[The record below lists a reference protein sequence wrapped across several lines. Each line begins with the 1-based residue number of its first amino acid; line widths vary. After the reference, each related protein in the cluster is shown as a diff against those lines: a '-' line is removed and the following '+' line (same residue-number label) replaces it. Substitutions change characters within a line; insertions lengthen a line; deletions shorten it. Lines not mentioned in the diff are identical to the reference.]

1 MINLALKKRFTAID
15 IGTDSIKG
23 VRFKRKGRRLFI
35 DRVAMKHL
43 PHDSIIDGSI
53 VDLAVVSN
61 RLNELVQELKCK
73 KDKII
78 TTIPNNNLIIR
89 NMELPAMADDNRL
102 AEAIK
107 WESEDH
113 LPFPVESAVEDFKI
127 LSREDNRVQVLLVAT
142 KRDVID
148 NVMNV
153 FERISIIPSVINIQP
168 MALLSIADYQDLIED
183 TVAII
188 DIGAAGT
195 RVVIGDRRNIYLSR
209 NIDIGGNEFTRIIM
223 EEDKLNYN
231 EAENIKKRNGLPEE
245 DEIGENFELA
255 ISQIATTGLGESQS
269 LVLLA
274 RNLAEQIERSLD
286 YYNMKYRRNIEK
298 VFISGGGIKLK
309 RLKNIIEDRLG
320 RELLSLDPY
329 FNVGV
334 RKGSD
339 LRPEEFAVAI
349 GLGIS
354 EVLPD
359 EG

>member
-1 MINLALKKRFTAID
+1 MALKRRFTAID

-23 VRFKRKGRRLFI
+23 VRFKRKSKGLFI
-35 DRVAMKHL
+35 DKVAVKHL
-43 PHDSIIDGSI
+43 PYDSIIDGTI
-53 VDLAVVSN
+53 VDEAVVSN
-61 RLNELVQELKCK
+61 RLKELVQELKCGG
-73 KDKII
+73 DKII

-89 NMELPAMADDNRL
+89 NMELPEMEDDNRL

-113 LPFPVESAVEDFKI
+113 LPFPIESAVEDFKI

-255 ISQIATTGLGESQS
+255 ISQIATTGLGESHS
-269 LVLLA
+269 LLVLA
-274 RNLAEQIERSLD
+274 RNLADQIERSLD
-286 YYNMKYRRNIEK
+286 YYNVKYRKK
-298 VFISGGGIKLK
+298 VDKIFISGGGAKLK
-309 RLKNIIEDRLG
+309 RLKNIIEDRIG
-320 RELLSLDPY
+320 RDMFSLDP
-329 FNVGV
+329 FINIGCK
-334 RKGSD
+334 KGID
-339 LRPEEFAVAI
+339 LRAEELAVAI

>member
-1 MINLALKKRFTAID
+1 MALKRRFTAID

-23 VRFKRKGRRLFI
+23 VRFKRKSKGLFI
-35 DRVAMKHL
+35 DKVAVKHL
-43 PHDSIIDGSI
+43 PYDSIIDGTI
-53 VDLAVVSN
+53 VDDAVVSN
-61 RLNELVQELKCK
+61 RLNELVQELKCR

-89 NMELPAMADDNRL
+89 NMELPEMEDDNRL

-113 LPFPVESAVEDFKI
+113 LPFPIESAVEDFKI
-127 LSREDNRVQVLLVAT
+127 LSREENKIQVLLVAT

-153 FERISIIPSVINIQP
+153 FERISLIPSVINIQP
-168 MALLSIADYQDLIED
+168 MALLSIADYQDLIDD

-255 ISQIATTGLGESQS
+255 ISQIATTGLGESHS
-269 LVLLA
+269 LLVLA
-274 RNLAEQIERSLD
+274 RNLADQIERSLD
-286 YYNMKYRRNIEK
+286 YYNVKYRKK
-298 VFISGGGIKLK
+298 VDKIFISGGGAKLK
-309 RLKNIIEDRLG
+309 RLKNIIEDRIG
-320 RELLSLDPY
+320 RDMFSLDP
-329 FNVGV
+329 FINIGCK
-334 RKGSD
+334 KGID
-339 LRPEEFAVAI
+339 LRAEELAVAI

>member
-1 MINLALKKRFTAID
+1 MALKRRFTAID

-23 VRFKRKGRRLFI
+23 VRFKRKSKGLFI
-35 DRVAMKHL
+35 DKVAVKHL
-43 PHDSIIDGSI
+43 PYDSIIDGTI
-53 VDLAVVSN
+53 VDDAVVSN
-61 RLNELVQELKCK
+61 RLNELVQELKCR

-89 NMELPAMADDNRL
+89 NMELPEMEDDNRL

-255 ISQIATTGLGESQS
+255 ISQIATTGLGESHS
-269 LVLLA
+269 LLVLA
-274 RNLAEQIERSLD
+274 RNLADQIERSLD
-286 YYNMKYRRNIEK
+286 YYNVKYRKK
-298 VFISGGGIKLK
+298 VDKIFISGGGAKLK
-309 RLKNIIEDRLG
+309 RLKNIIEDRIG
-320 RELLSLDPY
+320 RDMFSLDP
-329 FNVGV
+329 FINIGCK
-334 RKGSD
+334 KGID
-339 LRPEEFAVAI
+339 LRAEELAVAI

>member
-1 MINLALKKRFTAID
+1 MALKRRFTAID

-23 VRFKRKGRRLFI
+23 VRFKRKSKGLFI
-35 DRVAMKHL
+35 DRIAVKHL
-43 PHDSIIDGSI
+43 PYDSIIDGTI
-53 VDLAVVSN
+53 VDEAVVSN
-61 RLNELVQELKCK
+61 RLKELVQELKCGG
-73 KDKII
+73 DKII

-89 NMELPAMADDNRL
+89 NMELPEMEDDNRL

-255 ISQIATTGLGESQS
+255 ISQIATTGLGESHS
-269 LVLLA
+269 LLVLA
-274 RNLAEQIERSLD
+274 RNLADQIERSLD
-286 YYNMKYRRNIEK
+286 YYNVKYRKK
-298 VFISGGGIKLK
+298 VDKIFISGGGAKLK
-309 RLKNIIEDRLG
+309 RLKNIIEDRIG
-320 RELLSLDPY
+320 RDMFSLDP
-329 FNVGV
+329 FINIGCK
-334 RKGSD
+334 KGID
-339 LRPEEFAVAI
+339 LRAEELAVAI

>member
-1 MINLALKKRFTAID
+1 MALKRRFTAID

-23 VRFKRKGRRLFI
+23 VRFKRKSKGLFI
-35 DRVAMKHL
+35 DKVAVKHL
-43 PHDSIIDGSI
+43 PYDSIIDGTI
-53 VDLAVVSN
+53 VDDAVVSN
-61 RLNELVQELKCK
+61 RLNELVQELKCR

-89 NMELPAMADDNRL
+89 NMELPEMEDDNRL

-255 ISQIATTGLGESQS
+255 ISQIATTGLGESHS
-269 LVLLA
+269 LLALA
-274 RNLAEQIERSLD
+274 RNLADQIERSLD
-286 YYNMKYRRNIEK
+286 YYNVKYRKK
-298 VFISGGGIKLK
+298 VDKIFISGGGAKLK
-309 RLKNIIEDRLG
+309 RLKNIIEDRIG
-320 RELLSLDPY
+320 RDMFSLDP
-329 FNVGV
+329 FINIGCK
-334 RKGSD
+334 KGID
-339 LRPEEFAVAI
+339 LRAEELAVAI

>member
-1 MINLALKKRFTAID
+1 MALKRRYTAID

-23 VRFKRKGRRLFI
+23 VRFKRKSKGLFI
-35 DRVAMKHL
+35 DRIAVKHL
-43 PHDSIIDGSI
+43 PYDSIIDGTI
-53 VDLAVVSN
+53 VDEAVVSN
-61 RLNELVQELKCK
+61 RLKELVQELKCGG
-73 KDKII
+73 DKII

-89 NMELPAMADDNRL
+89 NMELPEMEDDNRL

-113 LPFPVESAVEDFKI
+113 LPFPIESAVEDFKI
-127 LSREDNRVQVLLVAT
+127 LSREENKIQVLLVAT

-153 FERISIIPSVINIQP
+153 FERISLIPSVINIQP

-255 ISQIATTGLGESQS
+255 ISQIATTGLGESHS
-269 LVLLA
+269 LLVLA
-274 RNLAEQIERSLD
+274 RNLADQIERSLD
-286 YYNMKYRRNIEK
+286 YYNVKYRKK
-298 VFISGGGIKLK
+298 VDKIFISGGGAKLK
-309 RLKNIIEDRLG
+309 RLKNIIEDRIG
-320 RELLSLDPY
+320 RDMFSLDP
-329 FNVGV
+329 FMNIGCK
-334 RKGSD
+334 KGID
-339 LRPEEFAVAI
+339 LRAEELAVAI

>member
-1 MINLALKKRFTAID
+1 MALKRRFTAID

-23 VRFKRKGRRLFI
+23 VRFKRKSKGLFI
-35 DRVAMKHL
+35 DKVAVKHL
-43 PHDSIIDGSI
+43 PYDSIIDGTI
-53 VDLAVVSN
+53 VDDAVVSN
-61 RLNELVQELKCK
+61 RLNELVQELKCR

-89 NMELPAMADDNRL
+89 NMELPEMEDDNRL

-113 LPFPVESAVEDFKI
+113 LPFPIESAVEDFKI

-255 ISQIATTGLGESQS
+255 ISQIATTGLGESHS
-269 LVLLA
+269 LLVLA
-274 RNLAEQIERSLD
+274 RNLADQIERSLD
-286 YYNMKYRRNIEK
+286 YYNVKYRKK
-298 VFISGGGIKLK
+298 VDKIFISGGGAKLK
-309 RLKNIIEDRLG
+309 RLKNIIEDRIG
-320 RELLSLDPY
+320 RDMFSLDP
-329 FNVGV
+329 FINIGCK
-334 RKGSD
+334 KGID
-339 LRPEEFAVAI
+339 LRAEELAVAI

>member
-1 MINLALKKRFTAID
+1 MALKRRFTAID

-23 VRFKRKGRRLFI
+23 VRFKRKSKGLFI
-35 DRVAMKHL
+35 DKVAVKHL
-43 PHDSIIDGSI
+43 PYDSIIDGTI
-53 VDLAVVSN
+53 VDDAVVSN
-61 RLNELVQELKCK
+61 RLNELVQELKCR

-89 NMELPAMADDNRL
+89 NMELPEMEDDNRL

-269 LVLLA
+269 LLVLA
-274 RNLAEQIERSLD
+274 RNLADQIERSLD
-286 YYNMKYRRNIEK
+286 YYNVKYRKK
-298 VFISGGGIKLK
+298 VDKIFISGGGAKLK
-309 RLKNIIEDRLG
+309 RLKNIIEDRIG
-320 RELLSLDPY
+320 RDMFSLDP
-329 FNVGV
+329 FINIGCK
-334 RKGSD
+334 KGID
-339 LRPEEFAVAI
+339 LRAEELAVAI

>member
-127 LSREDNRVQVLLVAT
+127 LSREDNKVQVLLVAT
-142 KRDVID
+142 KRDVVD
-148 NVMNV
+148 NIMDA
-153 FERISIIPSVINIQP
+153 FERISLIPSVMNIQP
-168 MALLSIADYQDLIED
+168 MALLSIAEYQNLIDD

-195 RVVIGDRRNIYLSR
+195 RVVIGDNRNIYLSR
-209 NIDIGGNEFTRIIM
+209 NIDIGGSEFTRVIM

-231 EAENIKKRNGLPEE
+231 EADNVKKRNGIPEE
-245 DEIGENFELA
+245 EEEEMSLELA
-255 ISQIATTGLGESQS
+255 ISQIATTGLGESHN

>member
-1 MINLALKKRFTAID
+1 MALKRRFTAID

-23 VRFKRKGRRLFI
+23 VRFKRKSKGLFI
-35 DRVAMKHL
+35 DKVAVKHL
-43 PHDSIIDGSI
+43 PYDSIIDGTI
-53 VDLAVVSN
+53 VDDAVVSN
-61 RLNELVQELKCK
+61 RLNELVQELKCR

-89 NMELPAMADDNRL
+89 NMELPEMEDDNRL

-107 WESEDH
+107 WESEDY

-255 ISQIATTGLGESQS
+255 ISQIATTGLGESHS
-269 LVLLA
+269 LLVLA
-274 RNLAEQIERSLD
+274 RNLADQIERSLD
-286 YYNMKYRRNIEK
+286 YYNVKYRKK
-298 VFISGGGIKLK
+298 VDKIFISGGGAKLK
-309 RLKNIIEDRLG
+309 RLKNIIEDRIG
-320 RELLSLDPY
+320 RDMFSLDP
-329 FNVGV
+329 FINIGCK
-334 RKGSD
+334 KGID
-339 LRPEEFAVAI
+339 LRAEELAVAI

>member
-1 MINLALKKRFTAID
+1 MALKRRFTAID

-23 VRFKRKGRRLFI
+23 VRFKRKSKGLFI
-35 DRVAMKHL
+35 DKVAVKHL
-43 PHDSIIDGSI
+43 PYDSIIDGTI
-53 VDLAVVSN
+53 VDDAVVSN
-61 RLNELVQELKCK
+61 RLNELVQELKCR

-89 NMELPAMADDNRL
+89 NMELPEMEDDNRL

-142 KRDVID
+142 KRDIID

-255 ISQIATTGLGESQS
+255 ISQIATTGLGESHS
-269 LVLLA
+269 LLVLA
-274 RNLAEQIERSLD
+274 RNLADQIERSLD
-286 YYNMKYRRNIEK
+286 YYNVKYRKK
-298 VFISGGGIKLK
+298 VDKIFISGGGAKLK
-309 RLKNIIEDRLG
+309 RLKNIIEDRIG
-320 RELLSLDPY
+320 RDMFSLDP
-329 FNVGV
+329 FINIGCK
-334 RKGSD
+334 KGID
-339 LRPEEFAVAI
+339 LRAEELAVAI

>member
-1 MINLALKKRFTAID
+1 MALKRRFTAID

-23 VRFKRKGRRLFI
+23 VRFKRKSKGLFI
-35 DRVAMKHL
+35 DRIAVKHL
-43 PHDSIIDGSI
+43 PYDSIIDGTI
-53 VDLAVVSN
+53 VDEAVVSN
-61 RLNELVQELKCK
+61 RLNELVQELKCR

-89 NMELPAMADDNRL
+89 NMELPEMEDDNRL

-255 ISQIATTGLGESQS
+255 ISQIATAGLGESHS
-269 LVLLA
+269 LLVLA
-274 RNLAEQIERSLD
+274 RNLADQIERSLD
-286 YYNMKYRRNIEK
+286 YYNVKYRKK
-298 VFISGGGIKLK
+298 VDKIFISGGGAKLK
-309 RLKNIIEDRLG
+309 RLKNIIEDRIG
-320 RELLSLDPY
+320 RDMFSLDP
-329 FNVGV
+329 FINIGCK
-334 RKGSD
+334 KGID
-339 LRPEEFAVAI
+339 LRAEELAVAI